1 MSLDTGAGP
10 DEAVSADAG
19 AEIDEAF
26 QAAGADPRDPG
37 LGLLL
42 ELAKRGEYDPWDVD
56 IVALTDRYLQALD
69 QHLDARDL
77 GQVARLIFYAAA
89 LVHLKAQVLAERE
102 ARLRQSEQQAL
113 EADMQALAD
122 EIQGRRG
129 LLPGDLPLVYPDF
142 LTGQDGHGGVNGLS
156 PRERV
161 ARPRGLTLV
170 DLISALKSYDERLAQ
185 HEAALAEIQEVDYDA
200 AHVECVGTS
209 HQDDLDQDII
219 DVRHHLW
226 RLLEA
231 PPGAEATASA
241 TLEQLIEGRVTR
253 PGAYLALLFLA
264 QDEEIVLSQEV
275 FYETVTITRGPHFGE
290 VRAGVDHEKVKLEE
304 LQAERGEEDAQDES
318 DEDGTDEEED
328 AIVQVADEGEGR

>member
-10 DEAVSADAG
+10 EEASVSTDAADI
-19 AEIDEAF
+19 EEAF
-26 QAAGADPRDPG
+26 HEAGADPRDPG

-102 ARLRQSEQQAL
+102 ARLRASEQQSFDD
-113 EADMQALAD
+113 DMAAMAD
-122 EIQGRRG
+122 ELRRGRG

-142 LTGQDGHGGVNGLS
+142 LTGSDGVGGLS

-200 AHVECVGTS
+200 AHLECVGTS

-231 PPGAEATASA
+231 EGTSA
-241 TLEQLIEGRVTR
+241 TLTQLIEGRVTR

-264 QDEEIVLSQEV
+264 QDEEIVLGQEV
-275 FYETVTITRGPHFGE
+275 FYGEVTITRGPHFGE

-304 LQAERGEEDAQDES
+304 LAAAREAEEENEAEQVEAEDEDEDAV
-318 DEDGTDEEED
+318 
-328 AIVQVADEGEGR
+328 VQIADEGEDR

>member
-10 DEAVSADAG
+10 EEAVTTDAADI
-19 AEIDEAF
+19 EEAF
-26 QAAGADPRDPG
+26 HEAGADPRDPG

-102 ARLRQSEQQAL
+102 ARLRHGEQQSL
-113 EADMQALAD
+113 EDDMAAMAD
-122 EIQGRRG
+122 ELRRGRG
-129 LLPGDLPLVYPDF
+129 LLPGDMPLVYPDY
-142 LTGQDGHGGVNGLS
+142 LTGAGGHGGVNGLS

-200 AHVECVGTS
+200 AHIECVGTS

-226 RLLEA
+226 RLLEQPA
-231 PPGAEATASA
+231 ASA
-241 TLEQLIEGRVTR
+241 TLTQLIEGRVTR

-275 FYETVTITRGPHFGE
+275 FYGEVTITRGPHFGE

-304 LQAERGEEDAQDES
+304 LAAQLEEQNEDEASEDEDEDAV
-318 DEDGTDEEED
+318 
-328 AIVQVADEGEGR
+328 VQIADEGEDR

>member
-10 DEAVSADAG
+10 DESVSADAS
-19 AEIDEAF
+19 ADIDEAF

-69 QHLDARDL
+69 EHLDARDL

-102 ARLRQSEQQAL
+102 ARLRHSEQQAL
-113 EADMQALAD
+113 EADMAALAE

-142 LTGQDGHGGVNGLS
+142 LTGASGVGGLS

-200 AHVECVGTS
+200 AHIECVGTS

-226 RLLEA
+226 RLLEQE
-231 PPGAEATASA
+231 GSSA
-241 TLEQLIEGRVTR
+241 TLTQLIEGRVTR

-264 QDEEIVLSQEV
+264 QDEEIVLGQEV
-275 FYETVTITRGPHFGE
+275 FYGEVTITRGPHFGE

-304 LQAERGEEDAQDES
+304 LAAQREEEEANEAQDEDEVEAN
-318 DEDGTDEEED
+318 DEDED